1 LMKDINKPPQPVKR
15 TGKLIQ
21 DVKEG
26 RSLEFDKSGFMG
38 FLKSLNPLQFA
49 SEAIA
54 QIVHYRHQI
63 KILETEQKRIEAEAG
78 IRHHQIDAA
87 LKAGLQLLEERRVA
101 LQMALQVV
109 SKDLDNSHLE
119 KKRILDC
126 IDNLVKN
133 ISDQSLSI
141 EEKQLSH
148 TAIAMFTESL
158 KGIGEQSIV
167 KLDLI
172 AKNTQKALDA
182 MPRSELILTFSD
194 GE

>member
-1 LMKDINKPPQPVKR
+1 MKDINKPPKTVKR

-21 DVKEG
+21 DVKQG

-38 FLKSLNPLQFA
+38 FLQSLNPLQFA

-63 KILETEQKRIEAEAG
+63 KVLETEQKRIEAEAG

-109 SKDLDNSHLE
+109 SKDLENSHLE
-119 KKRILDC
+119 KRRILDC
-126 IDNLVKN
+126 IDNLVRN

-141 EEKQLSH
+141 EEKKLSH

>member
-1 LMKDINKPPQPVKR
+1 MKDLNKPPQTSKKA
-15 TGKLIQ
+15 GKLIQ
-21 DVKEG
+21 DVKES
-26 RSLEFDKSGFMG
+26 RSLEFDKSGVMG
-38 FLKSLNPLQFA
+38 FLQSLNPLQFA

-63 KILETEQKRIEAEAG
+63 KVLETEQKRIEAEAG
-78 IRHHQIDAA
+78 IRHHQINAA

-109 SKDLDNSHLE
+109 SKDLENSHLE

-133 ISDQSLSI
+133 ISDQNLSI

-172 AKNTQKALDA
+172 AKNTQKALEA

>member
-1 LMKDINKPPQPVKR
+1 MKDLNKPPHASKKA
-15 TGKLIQ
+15 GKLIQ
-21 DVKEG
+21 DVKES
-26 RSLEFDKSGFMG
+26 RSLEFDKSGVMG
-38 FLKSLNPLQFA
+38 FLQSLNPLQFA

-63 KILETEQKRIEAEAG
+63 KVLETEQKRIEAEAG

-109 SKDLDNSHLE
+109 SKDLENSHLE

-133 ISDQSLSI
+133 ISDQNLSI

-172 AKNTQKALDA
+172 AKNTQKALEA

>member
-1 LMKDINKPPQPVKR
+1 MKDINTPVPTAKR
-15 TGKLIQ
+15 SGKLIQ

-26 RSLEFDKSGFMG
+26 KPLEFDKSGFLG

-49 SEAIA
+49 SETIA
-54 QIVHYRHQI
+54 QLVHYKHQI

-87 LKAGLQLLEERRVA
+87 LQAGLQLLAERRVA
-101 LQMALQVV
+101 MQMALQVV
-109 SKDLDNSHLE
+109 SKDLENSHLE

-133 ISDQSLSI
+133 ITDPGLSF

-148 TAIAMFTESL
+148 TAIAMFTETL
-158 KGIGEQSIV
+158 KGIGEQSII

-172 AKNTQKALDA
+172 AKNTQKALEA
-182 MPRSELILTFSD
+182 MPRSDLILTFSD

>member
-1 LMKDINKPPQPVKR
+1 MKDINPAPKK
-15 TGKLIQ
+15 TKSNGKLIQ
-21 DVKEG
+21 DVKE
-26 RSLEFDKSGFMG
+26 SKPLEFDKSGFMG
-38 FLKSLNPLQFA
+38 FIKSLNPLQFA
-49 SEAIA
+49 SETIA
-54 QIVHYRHQI
+54 QLVHYKHQI

-87 LKAGLQLLEERRVA
+87 LHAGLQLLAERRVA
-101 LQMALQVV
+101 LHMALQVV
-109 SKDLDNSHLE
+109 SQDLENSHLE

-133 ISDQSLSI
+133 ISDQSLTI

-172 AKNTQKALDA
+172 AKNTQKALEA